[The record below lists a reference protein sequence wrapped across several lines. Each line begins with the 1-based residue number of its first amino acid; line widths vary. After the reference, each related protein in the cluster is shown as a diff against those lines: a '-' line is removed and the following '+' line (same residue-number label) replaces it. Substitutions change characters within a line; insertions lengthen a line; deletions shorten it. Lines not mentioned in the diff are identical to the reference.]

1 LENYLLKMTDLDLK
15 HKTVLIREDL
25 NVPIEKGRITSLKR
39 IEAILPTVR
48 AALRQKAKIILISH
62 LGRPQAG
69 EGDPLLSLAPIA
81 DCLSNLLQ
89 EPVYFIKNKEDL
101 KKIHFGQVC
110 LLENVRFRVGEKEN
124 DPALA
129 KELASLCDIFVMDAF
144 ATAHRKEASTY
155 GVAEYAPIACAG
167 PLLMA
172 EINALQKV
180 MNTPSH
186 PLIAIVGGSKV
197 STKLLVLKNLLSKA
211 DALIVG
217 GGIANTFLVAQGF
230 KVGHSLYE
238 KELLPVANEL
248 LSFAKAN
255 NKQILLP
262 VDVVVAKRFE
272 PEAKAIVKPIEDIE
286 DELIVDI
293 GPKTRQKLVS
303 LVRQAKTVLW
313 SGPMGVFEWE
323 PFAEG
328 TKALA
333 KAIADNSQA
342 YTVAGGGDTLAAIEK
357 YQIDDKISYIS
368 TGGGAF
374 LTFLEGKQLPAI
386 AILEEQSKKS
396 KGKL

>member
-1 LENYLLKMTDLDLK
+1 VENHLLKMTDLDLK

-48 AALRQKAKIILISH
+48 MALRQKAKIILMSH
-62 LGRPQAG
+62 LGRPLAG
-69 EGDPLLSLAPIA
+69 EVDPLLSLAPIA
-81 DCLSNLLQ
+81 DCLSHLLQ
-89 EPVYFIKNKEDL
+89 EPVYFSKNKEDL
-101 KKIHFGQVC
+101 KKIHCGQIC
-110 LLENVRFRVGEKEN
+110 LLENVRFQVGEKEN
-124 DPALA
+124 DPTLA

-172 EINALQKV
+172 EITALQKV
-180 MNTPSH
+180 MDTPSH

-211 DALIVG
+211 DGLIVG
-217 GGIANTFLVAQGF
+217 GGMANTFLVAQGF

-238 KELLPVANEL
+238 KELLPVAKEL
-248 LSFAKAN
+248 LSFAKEN
-255 NKQILLP
+255 NKQLLLP
-262 VDVVVAKRFE
+262 VDVVVAKHFE
-272 PEAKAIVKPIEDIE
+272 PGAKAIIKSIKEIG

-293 GPKTRQKLVS
+293 GPKTRQKLIN
-303 LVRQAKTVLW
+303 LVRQANTALW

-323 PFAEG
+323 QFAEG

-333 KAIADNSQA
+333 KALADNSQA
-342 YTVAGGGDTLAAIEK
+342 YTVAGGGDTVAAIEK
-357 YQIDDKISYIS
+357 YQIEDKISYIS

-386 AILEEQSKKS
+386 AILEERSKKS